1 MSVVGGWVARLMG
14 WWVGGLVG
22 WWVTGWFGGRSS
34 VSWVIIMGS
43 STSIRFMCSIFFR
56 HEYITLG
63 NRI

>member
-1 MSVVGGWVARLMG
+1 MG
-14 WWVGGLVG
+14 CKIDGLVG